1 MSQSDFGNLSSP
13 LSGTDFF
20 NNKLEPWRDALH
32 SCHKGTSRPS
42 YAVQGMM
49 WIKDTTTPWI
59 LNIFDGSDDIAL
71 GTINASTN
79 IFTPA
84 GSGVTWGG
92 TAGGSAN
99 ALTLSP
105 SYALTNT
112 AGQAIRAIIN
122 ADNTNQTVTLAVSGQ
137 AALPVKKNGPTGLV
151 SLSIGDLVAGH
162 AADFLTDGTNWILL
176 NTNSHARGADVASA
190 STVDLTGATGDYVQI
205 TGTTTVTA
213 FTMKRGQIV
222 KIVAAGDFTLTNGSD
237 LLCPGAKNI
246 AVKTG
251 DSFTAL
257 ADTSSTVRIVDYLRK
272 SGAPLRLNSEVT
284 IASAATTDLGAA
296 LGNIAQIT
304 GTTTITSFGSN
315 ADVDNPLYFIRFTG
329 ALTLTHNGTS
339 LILPSAAN
347 ITTAAGDTAI
357 AKYEGSGNWRIIDY
371 QKANGQPIAGA
382 SGGGKAYAE
391 YTGNAVITTSMPSGS
406 VAPAIT
412 DGTQVVSITYT
423 PKSATNK
430 IRLSASG
437 LGYYAGGVSDRIV
450 AAIFNGNTFVNADLQ
465 YIANGL
471 QSRTFSVV
479 GEFVAGTTSPV
490 TYSLRVGGG
499 GANYTLNNAFGN
511 NLYSGAQK
519 ITLMLE
525 EYTP

>member
-32 SCHKGTSRPS
+32 SSHKGTSRPS
-42 YAVQGMM
+42 YAVSGMM

-59 LNIFDGSDDIAL
+59 LNIFDGADDIAL
-71 GTINASTN
+71 GTIDPSTN
-79 IFTPA
+79 TFTPA

-99 ALTLSP
+99 ALTLAP

-137 AALPVKKNGPTGLV
+137 TALPVKKNGPTGLV
-151 SLSIGDLVAGH
+151 SISIGDLVAGH

-246 AVKTG
+246 TVKTG

-315 ADVDNPLYFIRFTG
+315 ADVDNPLHFIRFTG

-347 ITTAAGDTAI
+347 ITTAAGDTAV

-371 QKANGQPIAGA
+371 QKANGQAIAGGSSPFTKEYLGTPQTVTS
-382 SGGGKAYAE
+382 SGTLTLAHGMGVKPKLIQARLRMLAAVAE
-391 YTGNAVITTSMPSGS
+391 WSIGDEFLIDLSPIDYTGPVSKGASVQPDATNLVVRYGAWAEVFTILQKTTR
-406 VAPAIT
+406 
-412 DGTQVVSITYT
+412 GTQT
-423 PKSATNK
+423 PANTE
-430 IRLSASG
+430 
-437 LGYYAGGVSDRIV
+437 V
-450 AAIFNGNTFVNADLQ
+450 ALIIDAWA
-465 YIANGL
+465 
-471 QSRTFSVV
+471 
-479 GEFVAGTTSPV
+479 
-490 TYSLRVGGG
+490 
-499 GANYTLNNAFGN
+499 
-511 NLYSGAQK
+511 
-519 ITLMLE
+519 
-525 EYTP
+525 